1 MIAKHMIRTLMIETP
16 SVPGNL
22 GRVATAIGLLGGDIG
37 EVETVKVGPNY
48 TMRNI
53 TVQVE
58 NEEQLQEV
66 IAAVQALGEGIRLH
80 TVSDEV
86 LSAHEGGKIQMKSK
100 MPIRSLAELG
110 RVYTPGVADVCRL
123 IEKEPEK
130 ASIYTTI
137 SNSVA
142 IVTDGTAILGLGN
155 IGSVAGMPVME
166 GKAALFDQLAGISGI
181 PILLDTS
188 DPEEIIKTVKHISP
202 GFSGILLEDIGS
214 PHCFEIEDRLK
225 EELNIPVMHD
235 DQHGTAVVTLAAAI
249 SACRSAGV
257 DLKEAKVGQIG
268 LGAAGVAICRMFMA
282 YGVNAVYGT
291 DKSESAMNRLEQYGG
306 QAVSSI
312 EELMETCDIVIAT
325 TGVPGLIKPAFVR
338 SGQVILALSNPKP
351 EIEPEAALQAG
362 AAYAADGRSVNNVL
376 GFPGIFRGALN
387 AKSTEINHD
396 MLVAAAEAI
405 AACTKQGDVVP
416 QPLDSKV
423 HHAVAA
429 AVEHAALTADSR
441 RFCLYAVKSLIQKKL
456 SLLISLKMK
465 RSIRSFMRS
474 AGESGQISQSMTS
487 TTTKS
492 SL

>member
-387 AKSTEINHD
+387 AKSMEINHD

-429 AVEHAALTADSR
+429 AVEHAALTA
-441 RFCLYAVKSLIQKKL
+441 VK
-456 SLLISLKMK
+456 
-465 RSIRSFMRS
+465 
-474 AGESGQISQSMTS
+474 
-487 TTTKS
+487 
-492 SL
+492 

>member
-282 YGVNAVYGT
+282 YGVKAVYGT
-291 DKSESAMNRLEQYGG
+291 DKSEAAMNRLEQYGG
-306 QAVSSI
+306 HAVSSI

-387 AKSTEINHD
+387 AKSKEINHD

-423 HHAVAA
+423 HHEVAA
-429 AVEHAALTADSR
+429 AVEHAALTS
-441 RFCLYAVKSLIQKKL
+441 VK
-456 SLLISLKMK
+456 
-465 RSIRSFMRS
+465 
-474 AGESGQISQSMTS
+474 
-487 TTTKS
+487 
-492 SL
+492 